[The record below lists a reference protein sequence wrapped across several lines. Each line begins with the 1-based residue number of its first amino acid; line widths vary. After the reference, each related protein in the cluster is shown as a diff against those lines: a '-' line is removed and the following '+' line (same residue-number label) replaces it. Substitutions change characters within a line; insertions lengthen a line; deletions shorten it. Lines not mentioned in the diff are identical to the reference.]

1 MINSAQIRVGRLGDI
16 SLIVPGTTIGVM
28 LLPSYVE
35 VRDKGEVKKKIRIH
49 GKSFD
54 YVLGELEL
62 YFRSA
67 RKILRPG
74 LLEEVLIKIGLPKA
88 EIILPSGQTPPQKE
102 EKKKEEKKPE
112 PVEKTEEKEVE
123 KPVEEKEEVTPT
135 ILEVIEEKTSTE
147 LEPSPEVKTPKV
159 MAVPEDTLVEEKK
172 PSIRISISGV
182 DDIVASSKTHITVPN
197 HIEEEKIDESIV
209 KVESEEPQP
218 QVDTIDSEIAPTESD
233 LEDHL
238 MAELDT
244 TSEIS
249 ATEEPHLQATDSKG
263 PIEHIITEVEETTD
277 TDAAVIRPIIE
288 AKGLILGEDIV
299 GRSTLLS
306 AAGFEPV
313 RSKEDVDEIPY
324 HFNRILKLK
333 EHRVNL
339 DIWHFDEAVKAGI
352 HRKEFYESPDIVIV
366 VYSVVDR
373 WSFESITYWLKE
385 IAVTNDILPPIVI
398 VGNKMDLRT
407 DIPDDSG
414 DEPVTQQ
421 EGFEYAEE
429 LATTLARDGNLHPV
443 AFIETSCETKEKVID
458 AFTIAAEL
466 FIKHR
471 K

>member
-1 MINSAQIRVGRLGDI
+1 
-16 SLIVPGTTIGVM
+16 M

-62 YFRSA
+62 YFRAA

-123 KPVEEKEEVTPT
+123 KPVEKKEEVKPK
-135 ILEVIEEKTSTE
+135 ILEVTEEKSSPE
-147 LEPSPEVKTPKV
+147 EEPSLEVKAPKV
-159 MAVPEDTLVEEKK
+159 MAVPEAKLVEEKK

-182 DDIVASSKTHITVPN
+182 DDIVASSKTHVTVPN
-197 HIEEEKIDESIV
+197 HIEEAEAEESVDEAIIEA
-209 KVESEEPQP
+209 KLEEPQP
-218 QVDTIDSEIAPTESD
+218 QIDTLDSEIAPTES
-233 LEDHL
+233 ESEEHL
-238 MAELDT
+238 IAEPET

-249 ATEEPHLQATDSKG
+249 ATEEPHLQDTDSQVS
-263 PIEHIITEVEETTD
+263 IEHVITDVEETTD
-277 TDAAVIRPIIE
+277 TDAAVIRPIID

-306 AAGFEPV
+306 TAGFEPV
-313 RSKEDVDEIPY
+313 RSKEDADEIPY
-324 HFNRILKLK
+324 HFKRILKLK

-352 HRKEFYESPDIVIV
+352 QRKEFYESPDVALV

-373 WSFESITYWLKE
+373 WSFESLTYWLKE
-385 IAVTNDILPPIVI
+385 IAVTNEILPPIVI
-398 VGNKMDLRT
+398 IGNKMDLRA

-414 DEPVTQQ
+414 DEPVSQQ
-421 EGFEYAEE
+421 EGFDYAEE

-443 AFIETSCETKEKVID
+443 AFIETSCETKEKVLD
-458 AFTIAAEL
+458 AFAIAAEL
-466 FIKHR
+466 FIKHQ